1 MLHKCNCSLVIL
13 ALSVG
18 VVDVA
23 RAGVVYNESVSGD
36 LSGNGLTPT
45 LVSLALG
52 SNQVFGSTGRN
63 ADGVV
68 DRDYFTFTVPGGLQW
83 SALLVLPGTTTIG
96 QLGFI
101 GLELG
106 NQLTLPTT
114 TITAAGLLGWRHYNT
129 ADINTDILPEVG
141 VPANGSSGFIFS
153 AELRKL
159 YLVGPGDRHRLIQ
172 LWLRYCRDLGAGA
185 PDIHHHAAGP
195 GSPGGI
201 PVPQIDCFLRSRLAF
216 PGGTAKTLL
225 DRRRQPGLSH
235 VQPYPS
241 EL

>member
-114 TITAAGLLGWRHYNT
+114 TTTAAGLLGWRHYNT

-141 VPANGSSGFIFS
+141 VPANGSSGFTPPLSSGSYTLWVQETGTGSSNYGFDIVVTS
-153 AELRKL
+153 VPEPQTYITMLLALAVLAVYRCRKL
-159 YLVGPGDRHRLIQ
+159 
-172 LWLRYCRDLGAGA
+172 
-185 PDIHHHAAGP
+185 AA
-195 GSPGGI
+195 
-201 PVPQIDCFLRSRLAF
+201 F
-216 PGGTAKTLL
+216 
-225 DRRRQPGLSH
+225 
-235 VQPYPS
+235 
-241 EL
+241 